1 MAPMK
6 KILSLMTAALFSA
19 CTVVSPTG
27 NCVDGDAAVAKDSG
41 QLAVNDS
48 GISDAGISVKDA
60 APVVQQSPWLTT
72 SGNKILLNGMPFKG
86 RGVNVHDTRSCWAC
100 AGSQPNAAEVKRRID
115 EVASWGANFI
125 RLDLENYAKES
136 WMVSYA
142 SVVEDPAYLA
152 AVVDIVKHAASKPG
166 MYVMISIWH
175 STTLTAAGLPT
186 LKTNEELKVIAK
198 ATRSIPNVLYGV
210 SNEPQSNYDGKQD
223 AAVWAAM
230 NSAVDAIRSVE
241 TAPPYHIVAV
251 QGTRGWGRDLS
262 YYMTHPITAGGGVNV
277 AYETHVYD
285 PQANFAKLFVD
296 PSKKLPVIIGEYG
309 PTTNMTPAM
318 TLADTAA
325 LQAQAEALQIPYLAW
340 TLHGRCPPNI
350 LKDNSGGGCGIGMK
364 LETTAW
370 GQQVKD
376 RLAKQY

>member
-1 MAPMK
+1 
-6 KILSLMTAALFSA
+6 MTAALLSA
-19 CTVVSPTG
+19 CTIVSPTG
-27 NCVDGDAAVAKDSG
+27 NCVDGDASTVKDTGPLALAADSG
-41 QLAVNDS
+41 SDSAV
-48 GISDAGISVKDA
+48 SVKDA
-60 APVVQQSPWLTT
+60 SAALPQSPWLTT
-72 SGNKILLNGMPFKG
+72 SGNKILLNGTAFKG
-86 RGVNVHDTRSCWAC
+86 RGANVHDTRSCWAC
-100 AGSQPNAAEVKRRID
+100 AGSAPNTAEVKRRID
-115 EVASWGANFI
+115 EISSWGANFI
-125 RLDLENYAKES
+125 RLDLENYPKES

-142 SVVEDPAYLA
+142 SVIDDPAYLA
-152 AVVDIVKHAASKPG
+152 AVVDIVKHATSKPG
-166 MYVMISIWH
+166 MYVLISMWH
-175 STTLTAAGLPT
+175 STSFTATGVPT
-186 LKTNEELKVIAK
+186 ARTNEEWKILAK

-223 AAVWAAM
+223 LAVWTAM
-230 NSAVDAIRSVE
+230 NSAVEAIRSVE
-241 TAPPYHIVAV
+241 AAPPYHVVAV

-262 YYMTHPITAGGGVNV
+262 YYMTHPITAGGGVNI

-350 LKDNSGGGCGIGMK
+350 LKDNSAGGCGVGMK
-364 LETTAW
+364 LETTPW

-376 RLAKQY
+376 RLGKAY